1 MGDTLRGMDRSWVDR
16 LADDLAASRAELA
29 GLAMLVVGGIVVAVV
44 VVGGLSSRIATP
56 GDGAPVAGP
65 EDVDGS
71 VGGAIVPSAA
81 PTPTPGPVV
90 VHVTGA
96 VAAPAVLELPAGSRL
111 VDAVDAAGGARGD
124 AALEVLNLARPL
136 VDGQRLH
143 VPTTAEAAA
152 AAPSDRASP
161 DAVAAPPVTLDP
173 GTGLPATAGTATPGV
188 EAGATTADGL
198 LDLNLATTDNLEEL
212 PGVGPVL
219 AGRIVDWRDQHG
231 AFEEVGQL
239 RDVTGIGEAR
249 FQDLAPLVV
258 VP

>member
-1 MGDTLRGMDRSWVDR
+1 MDRSWVDR

-29 GLAMLVVGGIVVAVV
+29 GLALLVVGGIVVAVV
-44 VVGGLSSRIATP
+44 VVGGLPARTGITTE
-56 GDGAPVAGP
+56 AG
-65 EDVDGS
+65 GS
-71 VGGAIVPSAA
+71 EEVLDRPPDGAIVPSVA
-81 PTPTPGPVV
+81 PSPTPGPVV

-124 AALEVLNLARPL
+124 AALEALNLALPL

-143 VPTTAEAAA
+143 VPTAAEAAA
-152 AAPSDRASP
+152 AAPTDGASP
-161 DAVAAPPVTLDP
+161 DAAAAPPVTLDP
-173 GTGLPATAGTATPGV
+173 GTGLPATAGIASPGV
-188 EAGATTADGL
+188 EQGPVTADGL
-198 LDLNLATTDNLEEL
+198 LDLNRATTDDLEEL

-219 AGRIVDWRDQHG
+219 AGRIVEWRDQHG

-239 RDVTGIGEAR
+239 RDVTGIGESR
-249 FQDLAPLVV
+249 FQDIAPLVA